1 MNDLRE
7 AAIAVREQ
15 IAAYEKG
22 TLGFRV
28 FEPIDDDHPLHQ
40 AVEQLKALYP
50 SRQFPSPGRGLWR
63 ELVRSAN
70 LPAEEHYLKVFD
82 DLEEFEEWLVT
93 SFALESPAGV
103 PSSEDQ
109 PLQMAKPV
117 EPDLTEK
124 QDNVYQAIDDQ
135 PRLGTEIA
143 KLSGE
148 DYEFV
153 RKTASVLKRLGLIV
167 KVKQGYRRV
176 PPA

>member
-7 AAIAVREQ
+7 AATAVREQ
-15 IAAYEKG
+15 IVAYEKG

-28 FEPIDDDHPLHQ
+28 FEPIDGEHSLHR
-40 AVEQLKALYP
+40 AVEHLKSLYP
-50 SRQFPSPGRGLWR
+50 SRQLPTPGRGLWR

-70 LPAEEHYLKVFD
+70 LPAQEHYLKVFD
-82 DLEEFEEWLVT
+82 DLEAFEDWLVT
-93 SFALESPAGV
+93 AFVLESPPAL
-103 PSSEDQ
+103 PRSEGQAHQEGD
-109 PLQMAKPV
+109 PV
-117 EPDLTEK
+117 QLDLTEK

-148 DYEFV
+148 DYEYV
-153 RKTASVLKRLGLIV
+153 RKTTALLKRMGLIV

-176 PPA
+176 PAP